1 MLTRMEAATQIKTHH
16 NASKNRFEIHDADTV
31 IGRADY
37 VVAGDGQRVFF
48 HTEVDEAYKGQGLAQ
63 RLAEAALG
71 DTVRE
76 GGRIVPVCPFIVR
89 YVAKHAEYA
98 EHVDEATPA
107 HRAAVRAAGGEA

>member
-16 NASKNRFEIHDADTV
+16 NASKNRFEIHDAGTV

-37 VVAGDGQRVFF
+37 VVVGADQRVFF

-71 DTVRE
+71 DTVRD
-76 GGRIVPVCPFIVR
+76 GGRIVPICPFIVR
-89 YVAKHAEYA
+89 YVAKHPEYSD
-98 EHVDEATPA
+98 HVDEPTSE
-107 HRAAVRAAGGEA
+107 HRAAVRAAGGDA